1 MFKFR
6 SQLSIVLAGILIAGW
21 STTANIAFAGND
33 DEATKALD
41 QKFEA
46 MLFAAQKEPGKADW
60 KALRRAFSETS
71 HYEPYNTGWRQ
82 DIGKVAKSLHDG
94 KLKEAEDA
102 LTKLN
107 ERDRFMRID
116 AHALA
121 VALYEKTGDSEKARK
136 HKDLLEGLS
145 SAVFVPGHGTSFEK
159 PIEVLFMDEEY
170 ALLGA
175 LGCKMKQQALSDHD
189 GHKFD
194 VLTTE
199 ARPGKPELKFY
210 FNIDMPWNHLERGM
224 AKAFGQV
231 KKDGKK

>member
-1 MFKFR
+1 MRFPVEAIT
-6 SQLSIVLAGILIAGW
+6 SP
-21 STTANIAFAGND
+21 TT
-33 DEATKALD
+33 
-41 QKFEA
+41 Q
-46 MLFAAQKEPGKADW
+46 P
-60 KALRRAFSETS
+60 
-71 HYEPYNTGWRQ
+71 WRQ
-82 DIGKVAKSLHDG
+82 DIGKVAKNLHDG

-102 LTKLN
+102 LTKIN
-107 ERDRFMRID
+107 ERERFMRID

-121 VALYEKTGDSEKARK
+121 LALYEKTGDSEKARK

-145 SAVFVPGHGTSFEK
+145 AAVFVPGHGTSFEK

-175 LGCKMKQQALSDHD
+175 LGCKMKQQALSEHD

-199 ARPGKPELKFY
+199 ASPGKPARQFY

-224 AKAFGQV
+224 KKAFEQV
-231 KKDGKK
+231 KKTENK